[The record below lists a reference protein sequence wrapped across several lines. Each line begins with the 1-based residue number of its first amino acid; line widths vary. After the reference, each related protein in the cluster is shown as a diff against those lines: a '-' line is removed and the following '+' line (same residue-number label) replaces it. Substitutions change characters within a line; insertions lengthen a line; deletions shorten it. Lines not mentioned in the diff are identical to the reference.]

1 MIIYYTDI
9 NIKNINLEHIKT
21 HKGGI
26 FMSEEKTAKTIGII
40 GIGNAGNQVAYLA
53 QKKYSSLFESF
64 YINTSEAD
72 LSMISVENS
81 EGVVFKIGKD
91 IEGSGKN
98 RFKMKLFL
106 KEHVNNIFNNKQFQ
120 EKILDLK
127 YVFIVSSTAGGT
139 GSGSSPVL
147 LNIFREMFPRV
158 NFILVGILPTMSASL
173 MEFGNTLEFLNEL
186 YNKLDQNETTYM
198 IYDNST
204 VVDKFSPTESLEIV
218 NDAIVEDIKILSG
231 VDNYATPYDSIDSA
245 DMESI
250 ITTPGR
256 LLITRINKGLTEKT
270 LEDQPIDEIIIKGI
284 KQSCHAE
291 TDRNKRVVR
300 YGVITYFTNEVNKIY
315 SSKFDKLHE
324 FIGTPV
330 ERFNHH
336 AINDKDESHNFLYLI
351 ASGLSPINDKIQ
363 KIVQKVDALK
373 KELAD
378 DVTVKFL
385 SEDENPSYDIMESRR
400 KNERTRS
407 IKPSLS
413 KDELFSKFLN

>member
-1 MIIYYTDI
+1 MQ
-9 NIKNINLEHIKT
+9 
-21 HKGGI
+21 G
-26 FMSEEKTAKTIGII
+26 EKVSKTIGII

-53 QKKYSSLFESF
+53 QKKYGSLFESF
-64 YINTSEAD
+64 YVNTSEAD
-72 LSMISVENS
+72 LSMVNVENTA
-81 EGVVFKIGKD
+81 GTVFKIGKD

-106 KEHVNNIFNNKQFQ
+106 KENINTMINDEHFLT
-120 EKILDLK
+120 KIKKLK
-127 YVFIVSSTAGGT
+127 YVFIVASTAGGT
-139 GSGSSPVL
+139 GSGSSPIL
-147 LNIFREMFPRV
+147 LNLLKEILPRI
-158 NFILVGILPTMSASL
+158 NFILVGILPTMNASL
-173 MEFGNTLEFLNEL
+173 MEFGNTLEFLDEL
-186 YNKLDQNETTYM
+186 YNKLDQSETTYM
-198 IYDNST
+198 IYDNDT
-204 VVDKFSPTESLEIV
+204 VVNKYSPTESLEVV
-218 NDAIVEDIKILSG
+218 NNAIVEDIKILSG

-256 LLITRINKGLTEKT
+256 LLITRINKDLTEKN
-270 LEDQPIDEIIIKGI
+270 LEDQSIDEFVIKCI

-300 YGVITYFTNEVNKIY
+300 YGIITYFTTEVNKIY
-315 SSKFDKLHE
+315 SSRFEKLHE

-336 AINDKDESHNFLYLI
+336 AINDKDEAYNFLYLI

-373 KELAD
+373 KVLAN

-385 SEDENPSYDIMESRR
+385 SEDENPSYEIMESRR
-400 KNERTRS
+400 RFEKTKA
-407 IKPSLS
+407 IKQAIS
-413 KDELFSKFLN
+413 KDDLFKKFLS